1 MNPITVRTLSGA
13 AIALAIAC
21 SAPETYRDLED
32 LKQLDGFLKVLE
44 RGEIAAVDE
53 PVFVPAAEADIAD
66 AAWVIGVY
74 NGGTAKAYSINLLN
88 EHEVVNDDLDG
99 APIATTW

>member
-1 MNPITVRTLSGA
+1 MNSITARTLSGT

>member
-1 MNPITVRTLSGA
+1 MNSMTMPVLAGA
-13 AIALAIAC
+13 AISLAIAC
-21 SAPETYRDLED
+21 SAPETTRNLED
-32 LKQLDGFLKVLE
+32 LKQLDGFLKLLE
-44 RGEIAAVDE
+44 RGEIPAVDE

-74 NGGTAKAYSINLLN
+74 GGGTAKAYSINLLN

>member
-1 MNPITVRTLSGA
+1 MNSMTTHVLAGA
-13 AIALAIAC
+13 AIALAVAC
-21 SAPETYRDLED
+21 SAPQPPRNLED
-32 LKQLDGFLKVLE
+32 LKQLDGFLKLLE
-44 RGEIAAVDE
+44 RGEIASVDE
-53 PVFVPAAEADIAD
+53 PLFVPAAEADIAD

-74 NGGTAKAYSINLLN
+74 SGGTAKAYSINLLN